1 MKNNDVRH
9 TKIGAFFKCSYFVKR
24 NYTIYEKNVTDT
36 ITAKVIVSFSLKQM

>member
-1 MKNNDVRH
+1 MKNKGVRH

-36 ITAKVIVSFSLKQM
+36 ITAKVIVSVSLKQM